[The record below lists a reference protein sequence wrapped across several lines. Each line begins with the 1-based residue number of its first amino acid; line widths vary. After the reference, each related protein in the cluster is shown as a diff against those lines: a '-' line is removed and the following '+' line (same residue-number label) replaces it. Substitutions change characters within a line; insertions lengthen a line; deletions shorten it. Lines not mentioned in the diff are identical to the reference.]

1 MATATVTARVAAANT
16 SIGHF
21 SSQPANAGITLSD
34 LFHDMPKRLLGEL
47 ESIEF
52 TTSYPSDAVL
62 FSEGQTPR
70 GLFVVLRGKV
80 KLSVSSRDGRTL
92 ILRVAEEGEVLGIS
106 ACVSGQEYEA
116 TAETMEP
123 SEISFLKRADVLR
136 LMQAQNEWALWLAE
150 NLSREYSFTCREV
163 RNLMLA
169 ESASGKLARFL
180 MESLEKN
187 GTPKQPDRMKLGLT
201 HEQMAQMIGSS
212 RETVTR
218 TLAAFKKRH
227 WIEQN
232 GATFIIHD
240 RSALESMVPA

>member
-1 MATATVTARVAAANT
+1 MATAIVTTVNVSAAHLSAASAT
-16 SIGHF
+16 SGSVF
-21 SSQPANAGITLSD
+21 RGVFD
-34 LFHDMPKRLLGEL
+34 EMPEQLLEEL
-47 ESIEF
+47 ERLEF
-52 TTSYPSDAVL
+52 TTNYPSNAVL
-62 FSEGQTPR
+62 FGEGQTPR
-70 GLFVVLRGKV
+70 GVFVVLRGKV

-92 ILRVAEEGEVLGIS
+92 ILRIAEAGEVLGIS
-106 ACVSGQEYEA
+106 ACVSSQECEA
-116 TAETMEP
+116 TAETLEA

-136 LMQAQNEWALWLAE
+136 LMQQHNEWALWLAE

-180 MESLEKN
+180 VENLNKS
-187 GTPKQPDRMKLGLT
+187 GSPKQPDRMKLGLT

-240 RSALESMVPA
+240 RSALESMMPA